1 MLPYIQNQRAQ
12 RALVDAEEDERAL
25 TDLAAR
31 NQATALRQNTMARL
45 PRQNPRAGGSR
56 YTRRGL
62 WTPGGSGLD
71 RANAMALTEAR
82 KRTRYAQIDQGMMDN
97 PNSRKRGGGP
107 MQAITLYH

>member
-1 MLPYIQNQRAQ
+1 MLPYIKTQ
-12 RALVDAEEDERAL
+12 RALVDAEEDERAM
-25 TDLAAR
+25 TELAAR
-31 NQATALRQNTMARL
+31 NQATAARQNAAALM
-45 PRQNPRAGGSR
+45 PRQNPRAGGGR
-56 YTRRGL
+56 YTRRGM

-97 PNSRKRGGGP
+97 LTSRKRGGGP